1 MLGGARV
8 AADLGH
14 DFGATLSQ
22 TEVRWLMRH
31 EWALRA
37 EDIVWRRSKLGLR
50 LTAEQIAALDAFM
63 VGDTAIRLK
72 ESIHGA

>member
-1 MLGGARV
+1 
-8 AADLGH
+8 
-14 DFGATLSQ
+14 
-22 TEVRWLMRH
+22 MRH